1 MLLLRSLHLLLIQKI
16 DEDFRLQ
23 NDARIFTTR
32 TTGGRERNTD
42 DDVTQQVLEMRN
54 SNDTEERPL
63 ASERRWEI
71 AEDLYDKGVRY
82 DTKADNDFTLTD
94 ARDLF
99 I

>member
-1 MLLLRSLHLLLIQKI
+1 MKKGDRATEIQKI

-23 NDARIFTTR
+23 NDARIFTR
-32 TTGGRERNTD
+32 TTSGQKRNTD
-42 DDVTQQVLEMRN
+42 GDVRAQVLEMRN

-82 DTKADNDFTLTD
+82 DSKADNDFTLTD

>member
-1 MLLLRSLHLLLIQKI
+1 
-16 DEDFRLQ
+16 
-23 NDARIFTTR
+23 
-32 TTGGRERNTD
+32 
-42 DDVTQQVLEMRN
+42 VTQQVLEMRN
-54 SNDTEERPL
+54 SDDTEERPL

>member
-1 MLLLRSLHLLLIQKI
+1 MKKGDRATEIQKI

-23 NDARIFTTR
+23 NDARIFTR

-42 DDVTQQVLEMRN
+42 DDVRAQVLEMRN

-82 DTKADNDFTLTD
+82 DSKADNDFTLTD